1 MPSYMRNLTLYSSLI
16 LLGLLPLIAA
26 HGDDEPEMD
35 MGMQMSSVATTI
47 ATATDSTVM
56 NNTEVAESSY
66 FQYPEHGGLMVA
78 HIILMTIGWVF
89 VLPLC
94 VMFSFSRSRLNLPT
108 QFVFLALNGGGLFC
122 SIIYNASTPDL
133 YPNNVH
139 HKLGWFLICLIA
151 AQGVIGVISAY
162 AGHKGEKQQ
171 ESSGYIPVSRE
182 AMAEHTSMH
191 ERPKPV
197 TRFSDDSGQGTEPN
211 TESLRSHSISL
222 SGDDENTLNV
232 SERDEPEK
240 VGLIEG
246 TRVDQYLSK
255 RLPGLLSARLLRI
268 IGFAYDVVNRVILL
282 LGFAILTSG
291 FVTYGGLFKGAEI
304 YSGLAHFIKG
314 GVFFWYGILTLGR
327 WAGCFAEI
335 GWSWNIKPDNERR
348 FTPTAEFVESFL
360 IFFYGST
367 NVFLEHLAAW
377 GNAWSAQDLE
387 HISITI
393 MFIGGGLCGMLIE
406 SNKIRNFLNTA
417 VQQSSYS
424 MSSYH
429 PEAQE
434 PKSYRFSMN
443 PIPALVVMLLGMM
456 MSSHHQH
463 SMVSTMIHKQWGTLL
478 VGAAFARAATYVVFY
493 LAPPTSILPG
503 RPPTEII
510 TAFCLMA
517 GGLIF
522 MASSKD
528 TVKAIELNDLD
539 AMFVFTV
546 SMGLI
551 TFLMAW
557 IILVIAVKGW
567 AMKKEKRWSKS
578 VGYEIECNT

>member
-1 MPSYMRNLTLYSSLI
+1 MPSYPRNLILHSCLI
-16 LLGLLPLIAA
+16 LLGLVPLIAA
-26 HGDDEPEMD
+26 HRDEEPDMD
-35 MGMQMSSVATTI
+35 TSMQMSSI
-47 ATATDSTVM
+47 ATATATPAI
-56 NNTEVAESSY
+56 NNTAVTEPSSY
-66 FQYPEHGGLMVA
+66 FRHPEHGGLMVA

-89 VLPLC
+89 VLPIC
-94 VMFSFSRSRLNLPT
+94 VMLSISRSRLSLPT
-108 QFVFLALNGGGLFC
+108 QFAFLALNGGGILC
-122 SIIYNASTPDL
+122 SMIYNTSTPDL
-133 YPNNVH
+133 YPNNMH
-139 HKLGWFLICLIA
+139 HKLGWLLICILV
-151 AQGVIGVISAY
+151 AQMVIGVVNAY
-162 AGHKGEKQQ
+162 AGRKGEKQK
-171 ESSGYIPVSRE
+171 ENSAYIPVSRE
-182 AMAEHTSMH
+182 AIAEHTRIH
-191 ERPKPV
+191 ERPQPV
-197 TRFSDDSGQGTEPN
+197 VRFSGDSGQGTEPN
-211 TESLRSHSISL
+211 SECLQSQSISL
-222 SGDDENTLNV
+222 SGDDENTLDE

-240 VGLIEG
+240 VGLMEG
-246 TRVDQYLSK
+246 TRADQYLSK
-255 RLPGLLSARLLRI
+255 RLPGLLSTRFLRI
-268 IGFAYDVVNRVILL
+268 IRFAYDVVDRVILL

-335 GWSWNIKPDNERR
+335 GWSWNIKPHHNRR
-348 FTPTAEFVESFL
+348 FSPTAEFVECFL

-367 NVFLEHLAAW
+367 NIFLEHLAAW

-406 SNKIRNFLNTA
+406 SNKIRNFLNTTA
-417 VQQSSYS
+417 QQPSSQ

-429 PEAQE
+429 PEVQE
-434 PKSYRFSMN
+434 PKTYRFSMN
-443 PIPALVVMLLGMM
+443 PIPALIIMLLGMM

-493 LAPPTSILPG
+493 LSPPTSILPG

-528 TVKAIELNDLD
+528 TVKSIELNDLN

-557 IILVIAVKGW
+557 VILVVAIKGW
-567 AMKKEKRWSKS
+567 AMGKEKRWSNKM
-578 VGYEIECNT
+578 GGTA